1 MNKETNQKKSFSFGF
16 WSKDCVYLEIE
27 CFGWCESDWYFFG
40 LDEMF
45 FTGRRPTRGFWSG
58 PRWTRRFFVLKRHTL
73 YGYRD
78 PEVSSLESTFFL
90 LFFFLQIGRRIGS
103 SPPSSPV
110 GGRPAGDRLESISIR
125 CNFHPG
131 NRSKGVSDTYEIVL
145 KIMLL
150 FFLPERTG
158 PESGESGLPA
168 RLQFVL
174 GRRSQIEKVCLQN
187 LQSRYNH

>member
-90 LFFFLQIGRRIGS
+90 LFFFCKSDVGLDRVHRRV
-103 SPPSSPV
+103 PSV
-110 GGRPAGDRLESISIR
+110 ADLLEIDSNRFPFDAISILETDR
-125 CNFHPG
+125 
-131 NRSKGVSDTYEIVL
+131 RVSPTHM
-145 KIMLL
+145 KL
-150 FFLPERTG
+150 F
-158 PESGESGLPA
+158 
-168 RLQFVL
+168 
-174 GRRSQIEKVCLQN
+174 
-187 LQSRYNH
+187 